1 MDIVGRVTCSKNGN
15 QYILTILEYET
26 RFAKAFAMPDME
38 SVTIAKLFR
47 DHIILEHGVPSELLT
62 DQGKNLTEGV
72 MKELCNLLGIH
83 KIQTTTYHPQTD
95 GLVEKFNGTLG
106 NMLSAYVHQQADC
119 WDDYLQFAVFAY
131 NTSAHASTK
140 ETPFYLMYGHDPLEP
155 CDLGEPMRNRLIQGQ
170 GNIFTQKWRES
181 RDLAKL
187 HLEKAQ
193 DAQKKF
199 YDKNNSDAIQYA
211 NGELVLLKEQRIG
224 LGKFHFR
231 WDGPY
236 TIIKKLSD
244 VNYVIRKDGSLT
256 DIVIHINRIRKFKER
271 NENSETNNDNINNK
285 ANNQQETVKL
295 TDQNYQQGN
304 LIQENRQKPSE
315 EKGIPPN
322 TEEATLLFLPE
333 AGNPGT
339 VENEEYS
346 HSDAPTAS
354 GQLTE
359 SQAQPEISHQA
370 QTAARQVTQIPIF
383 PSTETVTAAGQQKK
397 VKAKRNRQNRQTQ
410 NAEQNQNRT
419 TRQYNFRKTI
429 KLPQRF
435 RE

>member
-1 MDIVGRVTCSKNGN
+1 
-15 QYILTILEYET
+15 
-26 RFAKAFAMPDME
+26 
-38 SVTIAKLFR
+38 
-47 DHIILEHGVPSELLT
+47 
-62 DQGKNLTEGV
+62 
-72 MKELCNLLGIH
+72 
-83 KIQTTTYHPQTD
+83 
-95 GLVEKFNGTLG
+95 
-106 NMLSAYVHQQADC
+106 MLSAYVHQQADC

-271 NENSETNNDNINNK
+271 YENSETNNDNINNK
-285 ANNQQETVKL
+285 TNNQQQTEKL
-295 TDQNYQQGN
+295 MEQNYQQGN

-322 TEEATLLFLPE
+322 REEATLLISPE

-339 VENEEYS
+339 EGNEEYS
-346 HSDAPTAS
+346 HSDAPTAA

-359 SQAQPEISHQA
+359 NSHSDAPTAAGQLTQGQAQQEKIKETTHQAQQEKIKETTHQA

-383 PSTETVTAAGQQKK
+383 PSTEVVTAAGHQKK
-397 VKAKRNRQNRQTQ
+397 VKAKRNIQNRRTQ
-410 NAEQNQNRT
+410 EAEENQNRT

-429 KLPQRF
+429 NLPQRF
-435 RE
+435 RD